1 MAAEIVLD
9 ASVAAKL
16 FFLEAGS
23 EAARALALSEARLIA
38 PDLLWAEMA
47 SIAARRVRVDGLD
60 EARAGRAVSALD
72 EIVAEFQPMAGLAE
86 QAFTLSA
93 RHGVSA
99 YDGAYLALA
108 QQRGTVVVTADAR
121 LVAKARTAGLGAHV
135 RLLEDGGRP

>member
-1 MAAEIVLD
+1 MAAEIVVD

-38 PDLLWAEMA
+38 PDLLRIEMA
-47 SIAARRVRVDGLD
+47 SIAARRVRADGLD

-72 EIVAEFQPMAGLAE
+72 EIVAEFRPAADLAE
-86 QAFTLSA
+86 RAFTLAA

-99 YDGAYLALA
+99 YDATYLALA
-108 QQRGTVVVTADAR
+108 EQRGTVVVTADLR
-121 LVAKARTAGLGAHV
+121 LVAKARSAGLGAHV
-135 RLLEDGGRP
+135 RPLEDGGRP

>member
-23 EAARALALSEARLIA
+23 DAAQALALSDARLIA

-47 SIAARRVRVDGLD
+47 SIAGRRVRADGLD
-60 EARAGRAVSALD
+60 EALARRAVSALG
-72 EIVAEFQPMAGLAE
+72 EIVAEFQPMETLAE
-86 QAFTLSA
+86 RAFELAA

-99 YDGAYLALA
+99 YDATYLALA
-108 QQRGTVVVTADAR
+108 EQRGAIVVTADAR
-121 LVAKARTAGLGAHV
+121 LVAKARAAGLSARV
-135 RLLEDGGRP
+135 RLLEEGERP